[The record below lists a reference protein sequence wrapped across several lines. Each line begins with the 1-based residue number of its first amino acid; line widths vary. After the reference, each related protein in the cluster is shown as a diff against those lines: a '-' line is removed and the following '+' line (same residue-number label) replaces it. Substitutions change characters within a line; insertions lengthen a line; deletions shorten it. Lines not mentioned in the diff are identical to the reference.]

1 MTVSPPE
8 SRLVVELLEEIV
20 ARPGLREEL
29 ERVAA
34 LARSLPAPTQ
44 LRLQADPG
52 ELEDLGVPDG
62 LELDGLHVSPGDP
75 YAAPAIGDG
84 EGGDLASVLTA
95 FALYVVRVNAE
106 LEVARRERQ
115 DLAEAQQRLTEQNVL
130 LRELAVVDE
139 LTSLRNRRFFDR
151 TLQYEVD
158 RMKRYDR
165 HLSLVLIDVDHFKS
179 VNDRFGHLMGDE
191 VLKVVA
197 RCLEKNVRKADLAAR
212 YGGEE
217 FALVLPETGLAGA
230 LHVAERVRE
239 SVEQLELDGF
249 KVTVSLGVATVEKS
263 WPGDIPGIVRAADQ
277 ALYQAK
283 RTGRNKVVTVEL
295 NGEPS

>member
-52 ELEDLGVPDG
+52 ELEDLGVPEG

>member
-52 ELEDLGVPDG
+52 ELEDLGVPEG
-62 LELDGLHVSPGDP
+62 IELDGLHVSPGDP